1 MTERIRLLI
10 CEDCADDAVLIVR
23 SLVRGGFEVD
33 YERAATAAATAEA
46 LRMRPPDLVISDYA
60 MPGFGAEAALALL
73 RESGLDVPFILVSGR
88 VGEELAAALMRS
100 GAHDFILKG
109 SAARLV
115 PVVRR
120 ELRQA
125 QARRERR
132 AAQEAL
138 RQSESRFR
146 LIAEHAPDVL
156 FRCQLRPRREVEYI
170 SPAASVVFGRPP
182 QELCGDPGELFSSA
196 LPEDRERLEA
206 SWQEPRVEPLTVRW
220 KRPDGTVVWTEQ
232 RAVALRDETG
242 RAVAVEG
249 ILRDITDRVLA
260 DQEREQLQQQ
270 LRQAERLESLGR
282 LAGGIAH
289 DFNNL
294 LTLILGRA
302 DLALADLSQ
311 YLPQDSSQ
319 DAALRSDLDIIRRL
333 AERGGAL
340 TRRLLVFSRQE
351 PLNPQT
357 FDINEVVADTE
368 RVLRGAI
375 GEDIEFVVELD
386 PAPCPVVIDRG
397 ELERLLLNLVANAR
411 RAMPDGG
418 KLVVQTARVLDG
430 GEDPY
435 GGEVRLTVSDTGT
448 GMPQE
453 VAKRVFEPFFT
464 TDSATGTGLG
474 LSMAYGVVKGAGG
487 KIGLRSETGEGTTV
501 RIELP
506 AAEPGDVAAD
516 ALQRSPRD
524 GDGRTI
530 VVVEDDDDIRDLV
543 TLILRRSGYNVVDAS
558 QHSAMDLAR
567 TKDAH
572 IDVLLTDVVM
582 PGISGIELARR
593 VREARPD
600 VPVLFMS
607 GHTGGALVEDAF
619 QGPATALIRKPFTAF
634 ELRAALDRLLDR

>member
-1 MTERIRLLI
+1 MTERVRLLI
-10 CEDCADDAVLIVR
+10 CEDSDDDAVLIVR
-23 SLVRGGFEVD
+23 ALVRGGFEVD
-33 YERAATAAATAEA
+33 YERVATAEATAEA
-46 LRMRPPDLVISDYA
+46 LRVHPPDLVISDYS
-60 MPGFGAEAALALL
+60 MPGFGAEAALTLL

-88 VGEELAAALMRS
+88 VGDELAAALMRS

-109 SAARLV
+109 STARLV

-146 LIAEHAPDVL
+146 LIAEHAPDVI
-156 FRCQLRPRREVEYI
+156 FRCQLYPVREVEYI
-170 SPAASVVFGRPP
+170 SPAASLVFGRPP
-182 QELCGDPGELFSSA
+182 QELCGDLGQFFSAA
-196 LPEDRERLEA
+196 LPGDRERLEK
-206 SWQEPRVEPLTVRW
+206 SWQEPRIEPLTVCW

-232 RAVALRDETG
+232 RAVALHDETG
-242 RAVAVEG
+242 RTVAVEG

-260 DQEREQLQQQ
+260 DQERERLQQQ

-302 DLALADLSQ
+302 DLALADI
-311 YLPQDSSQ
+311 SQ
-319 DAALRSDLDIIRRL
+319 DTALRADLDIIRRL
-333 AERGGAL
+333 AERGGSL

-357 FDINEVVADTE
+357 FDINEVVADTG

-375 GEDIEFVVELD
+375 GEDVDFVVELD
-386 PAPCPVVIDRG
+386 PAPCHVVIDRG

-418 KLVVQTARVLDG
+418 RLVVRTARAMG
-430 GEDPY
+430 GGGDPR
-435 GGEVRLTVSDTGT
+435 GGHVSLTVSDTGT
-448 GMPQE
+448 GMPPE

-474 LSMAYGVVKGAGG
+474 LSMAYSVVQGAGG
-487 KIGLRSETGEGTTV
+487 EISLSSVVGKGTAV

-506 AAEPGDVAAD
+506 AAEPIDAA
-516 ALQRSPRD
+516 ANAPRPSPHN
-524 GDGRTI
+524 GGGRTV

-543 TLILRRSGYNVVDAS
+543 TLMLRNSGYNVFDAS
-558 QHSAMDLAR
+558 HQSAIGLAR
-567 TKDAH
+567 AKDAP
-572 IDVLLTDVVM
+572 IDALITDVVM

-593 VREARPD
+593 VREARPGIAI
-600 VPVLFMS
+600 LFMS
-607 GHTGGALVEDAF
+607 GYPGGALADDALKA
-619 QGPATALIRKPFTAF
+619 PATALIRKPFTASA
-634 ELRAALDRLLDR
+634 LLAALDQLLDR

>member
-10 CEDCADDAVLIVR
+10 CEDSDDDAVLIVR
-23 SLVRGGFEVD
+23 TLVRGGFEVF

-46 LRMRPPDLVISDYA
+46 LRARPPDLVISDYS

-73 RESGLDVPFILVSGR
+73 RESGLDVPFIVVSGR

-109 SAARLV
+109 STARLV

-132 AAQEAL
+132 TAQEAL

-156 FRCQLRPRREVEYI
+156 FRCQLRPRREVEYV

-182 QELCGDPGELFSSA
+182 QELCGDPEVFFSAA

-206 SWQEPRVEPLTVRW
+206 SWLEPRAQPLTVRW
-220 KRPDGTVVWTEQ
+220 KRPDGAMVWTEQ
-232 RAVALRDETG
+232 RVVALRDDTG
-242 RAVAVEG
+242 RIIAVEG
-249 ILRDITDRVLA
+249 ILRDITDRVRA

-311 YLPQDSSQ
+311 DS
-319 DAALRSDLDIIRRL
+319 ALRADLDIIRRL

-340 TRRLLVFSRQE
+340 TRRLLVFSRQA

-357 FDINEVVADTE
+357 FDINEAVADTE

-375 GEDIEFVVELD
+375 GEDVEFVVDLD
-386 PAPCPVVIDRG
+386 PTPCHVLIDRG
-397 ELERLLLNLVANAR
+397 ELERLLLNLIANAR

-418 KLVVQTARVLDG
+418 KLTVRTARVTQG
-430 GEDPY
+430 REDDHRD
-435 GGEVRLTVSDTGT
+435 EVRLTVSDTGT
-448 GMPQE
+448 GVLPD
-453 VAKRVFEPFFT
+453 VAKHVFEPFFT

-474 LSMAYGVVKGAGG
+474 LAMAYGVVKQAGG
-487 KIGLRSETGEGTTV
+487 KISLRSEVGEGTTV
-501 RIELP
+501 LIELP
-506 AAEPGDVAAD
+506 AAEPSDTAAEGT
-516 ALQRSPRD
+516 QRSPRT
-524 GDGRTI
+524 GDGRTVI
-530 VVVEDDDDIRDLV
+530 VVEDDDDIRDLV
-543 TLILRRSGYNVVDAS
+543 TLMLRRSGYNVLAAS
-558 QHSAMDLAR
+558 PQSAVDLAMTR
-567 TKDAH
+567 DSP

-582 PGISGIELARR
+582 PEVSGLELARR
-593 VREARPD
+593 VREARPAM
-600 VPVLFMS
+600 PILFMS
-607 GHTGGALVEDAF
+607 GHTGGALADDAF
-619 QGPATALIRKPFTAF
+619 QAPATALIRKPFAASA
-634 ELRAALDRLLDR
+634 LLAALDQLLDR